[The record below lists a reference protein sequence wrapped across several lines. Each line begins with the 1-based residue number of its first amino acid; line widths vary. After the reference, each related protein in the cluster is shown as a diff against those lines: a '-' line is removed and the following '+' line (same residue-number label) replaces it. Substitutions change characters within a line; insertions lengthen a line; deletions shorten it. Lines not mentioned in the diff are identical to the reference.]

1 MEKQLSATGYWLGL
15 ICTVLAL
22 IFRLL
27 TALNKI
33 PPFLGVPGG
42 NAISYLSFLHGALL
56 FFVLTIASW
65 CRTTNSRGQKLLAY
79 KPFGFLSAEFCSPP
93 CVGRFYDKTGIH

>member
-1 MEKQLSATGYWLGL
+1 MANTGRTWKSQIEEMRMENKLSLIGYWLGL

-22 IFRLL
+22 IFRFL

-33 PPFLGVPGG
+33 PAFLGAPGG
-42 NAISYLSFLHGALL
+42 NAISYTSFLHGAVL

-65 CRTTNSRGQKLLAY
+65 CRASRA
-79 KPFGFLSAEFCSPP
+79 
-93 CVGRFYDKTGIH
+93 